1 MRKILS
7 LLAVMLLS
15 LSVLTACSS
24 DTPAVEEGTTVKVG
38 IAIYKFDDTFMTN
51 YRNEMEAY
59 FATKN
64 TADVTYEVSITD
76 GKNDQATQTEQIDS
90 FIAQGYNLLIV
101 NLVDLTAASTVIE
114 KVKAADIP
122 TVFINRQPS
131 ADDMQLWDRITY
143 VGAKAEDSGT
153 YQGEIA
159 VDLWNAD
166 GSTVDK
172 NGDGIMQYVML
183 MGQEIHQDAA
193 LRTEYSIKKVEESG
207 IAVEVLFQER
217 GNWDRVLGQE
227 KMAAAIAQFGDQ
239 IEVVFGNNDDMALG
253 AIEAL
258 KAAAMVVPVIGVDA
272 TAPALD
278 SIAAGDLSGT
288 VLNDSVGQAHTSVD
302 QALALYAGEAVEK
315 ENWVPYV
322 KVTPENY
329 TEFQ

>member
-1 MRKILS
+1 MKK
-7 LLAVMLLS
+7 LL
-15 LSVLTACSS
+15 VLFALIALVLGSFTGCAAEPEV
-24 DTPAVEEGTTVKVG
+24 TGPKTVKVG

-51 YRNEMEAY
+51 YRTEMEAY
-59 FATKN
+59 LTGMN
-64 TADVTYEVSITD
+64 SDEVTYEVTITD

-90 FIAQGYNLLIV
+90 FIAQAYDVLVV
-101 NLVDLTAASTVIE
+101 NLVDLTAASTIID

-131 ADDMQLWDRITY
+131 TDDMALWDKITY

-159 VDLWNAD
+159 VDLWNANPAL
-166 GSTVDK
+166 DK
-172 NGDGIMQYVML
+172 NGDGVMQYVML

-193 LRTEYSIKKVEESG
+193 LRTEFSIKKVTESG
-207 IAVEVLFQER
+207 IKVEMLFQER

-227 KMAAAIAQFGDQ
+227 KTAAAIAQFGDK

-258 KAAAMVVPVIGVDA
+258 KAANMVVPVIGVDA

-278 SIAAGDLSGT
+278 ALAAGDLAGT

-302 QALALYAGEAVEK
+302 KALALLAGETLEK
-315 ENWVPYV
+315 EYWVPYV

-329 TEFQ
+329 KDFQ

>member
-1 MRKILS
+1 MKK
-7 LLAVMLLS
+7 LL
-15 LSVLTACSS
+15 VLFALIALVLGSFTGCAAE
-24 DTPAVEEGTTVKVG
+24 PEETGPKTVKVG

-51 YRNEMEAY
+51 YRTEMEAY
-59 FATKN
+59 LTGMN
-64 TADVTYEVSITD
+64 SDEVTYEVTITD

-90 FIAQGYNLLIV
+90 FIAQAYDVLVI
-101 NLVDLTAASTVIE
+101 NLVDLTAASTIID

-131 ADDMQLWDRITY
+131 ADDMALWDKITY

-159 VDLWNAD
+159 VDLWTANAAL
-166 GSTVDK
+166 DK
-172 NGDGIMQYVML
+172 NGDGVMQYVML

-193 LRTEYSIKKVEESG
+193 LRTEFSIKKVTESG
-207 IAVEVLFQER
+207 IKVEKLFEER

-227 KMAAAIAQFGDQ
+227 KTAAAIAQFGDK
-239 IEVVFGNNDDMALG
+239 IEIVFGNNDDMALG

-258 KAAAMVVPVIGVDA
+258 KAANMVVPVIGVDA

-278 SIAAGDLSGT
+278 ALAAGDLAGT

-302 QALALYAGEAVEK
+302 KALALLAGETLEK
-315 ENWVPYV
+315 EYWVPYV

-329 TEFQ
+329 KDFQ

>member
-1 MRKILS
+1 MKK
-7 LLAVMLLS
+7 LL
-15 LSVLTACSS
+15 VLFALIALVLGSFTGCAK
-24 DTPAVEEGTTVKVG
+24 TPEVTGPKTVKVG

-51 YRNEMEAY
+51 YRTEMETY
-59 FATKN
+59 LKGME
-64 TADVTYEVSITD
+64 TADVKYEVSITD

-90 FIAQGYNLLIV
+90 FIAQAYDVLIV
-101 NLVDLTAASTVIE
+101 NLVDLTAASTIID
-114 KVKAADIP
+114 KVKAAAIP

-131 ADDMQLWDRITY
+131 TDDMAMWDKITY

-159 VDLWNAD
+159 VDLWKANPAM
-166 GSTVDK
+166 DK

-193 LRTEYSIKKVEESG
+193 LRTEYSIKKITESG
-207 IAVEVLFQER
+207 IKVEKLFEER

-227 KMAAAIAQFGDQ
+227 KTAAAIAQFGDK

-258 KAAAMVVPVIGVDA
+258 KAANMVVPVIGVDA

-278 SIAAGDLSGT
+278 AIAAGDLSGT
-288 VLNDSVGQAHTSVD
+288 VLNDSMGQAHTSVD
-302 QALALYAGEAVEK
+302 KAIALLAGDMLEK
-315 ENWVPYV
+315 EYWVPYV

-329 TEFQ
+329 KDFQK

>member
-1 MRKILS
+1 MKK
-7 LLAVMLLS
+7 LL
-15 LSVLTACSS
+15 VLFALIALVLGSFTGCAAE
-24 DTPAVEEGTTVKVG
+24 PEETGPKTVKVG

-51 YRNEMEAY
+51 YRTEMEAY
-59 FATKN
+59 LTGMN
-64 TADVTYEVSITD
+64 SDEVTYEVTITD

-90 FIAQGYNLLIV
+90 FIAQAYDVLVI
-101 NLVDLTAASTVIE
+101 NLVDLTAASTIID

-131 ADDMQLWDRITY
+131 ADDMALWDKITY

-159 VDLWNAD
+159 VDLWTANAAL
-166 GSTVDK
+166 DK
-172 NGDGIMQYVML
+172 NGDGVMQYVML

-193 LRTEYSIKKVEESG
+193 LRTEYSIKKVTESG
-207 IAVEVLFQER
+207 IKVEKLFEER

-227 KMAAAIAQFGDQ
+227 KTAAAIAQFGDK

-258 KAAAMVVPVIGVDA
+258 KAANMVVPVIGVDA

-278 SIAAGDLSGT
+278 ALAAGDLAGT

-302 QALALYAGEAVEK
+302 KALALLAGETLEK
-315 ENWVPYV
+315 EYWVPYV

-329 TEFQ
+329 KDFQ

>member
-1 MRKILS
+1 MRKILM
-7 LLAVMLLS
+7 LLAILMLSVTS
-15 LSVLTACSS
+15 LSACA
-24 DTPAVEEGTTVKVG
+24 PAEPETSTVKVG

-51 YRNEMEAY
+51 YRTEMEAY
-59 FATKN
+59 FATLS
-64 TADVTYEVSITD
+64 TDAMTYEVSITD

-101 NLVDLTAASTVIE
+101 NLVDLTAASTIIE
-114 KVKAADIP
+114 KVKAAGIP

-131 ADDMQLWDRITY
+131 TEDMALWDKITY

-159 VDLWNAD
+159 VDLWKNDAALDKNAD
-166 GSTVDK
+166 GV
-172 NGDGIMQYVML
+172 MQYIML

-193 LRTEYSIKKVEESG
+193 LRTEYSIKKVVAEG
-207 IAVEVLFQER
+207 IEVEVLFQER

-227 KMAAAIAQFGDQ
+227 KTAAALAQFGDE
-239 IEVVFGNNDDMALG
+239 IEMVFANNDDMALG

-258 KAAAMVVPVIGVDA
+258 KAAGKVIPVIGVDA

-278 SIAAGDLSGT
+278 AIAAGDLAGT

-302 QALALYAGEAVEK
+302 KAVALLNGETLEK
-315 ENWVPYV
+315 EYWVPYV

-329 TEFQ
+329 KDFQ

>member
-1 MRKILS
+1 MKK
-7 LLAVMLLS
+7 LL
-15 LSVLTACSS
+15 VLFALIALVLGSFTGCTAE
-24 DTPAVEEGTTVKVG
+24 PEETGPTTVKVG

-51 YRNEMEAY
+51 YRTEMEAY
-59 FATKN
+59 LTGMN
-64 TADVTYEVSITD
+64 TADLVYEVQITD

-90 FIAQGYNLLIV
+90 FIAQAYDVLII
-101 NLVDLTAASTVIE
+101 NLVDLTAASTIIE
-114 KVKAADIP
+114 KVKAAGIP

-131 ADDMQLWDRITY
+131 AADMEMWDKITY

-159 VDLWNAD
+159 VDLWTANAAL
-166 GSTVDK
+166 DK
-172 NGDGIMQYVML
+172 NGDGVMQYVML

-193 LRTEYSIKKVEESG
+193 LRTEFSIKKVTESG
-207 IAVEVLFQER
+207 IKVEKLFEER

-227 KMAAAIAQFGDQ
+227 KTAAAIAQFGDK
-239 IEVVFGNNDDMALG
+239 IEIVFGNNDDMALG

-258 KAAAMVVPVIGVDA
+258 KAANMVVPVIGVDA

-278 SIAAGDLSGT
+278 ALAAGDLAGT

-302 QALALYAGEAVEK
+302 KALALLAGEMLEK
-315 ENWVPYV
+315 EYWVPYV

-329 TEFQ
+329 KDFQ

>member
-1 MRKILS
+1 MKKLLV
-7 LLAVMLLS
+7 LLALIAL
-15 LSVLTACSS
+15 VLGSFTGCTAE
-24 DTPAVEEGTTVKVG
+24 PEETGPKTVKVG

-51 YRNEMEAY
+51 YRTEMEAY
-59 FATKN
+59 LTGMN
-64 TADVTYEVSITD
+64 SDEVVYEVSITD

-90 FIAQGYNLLIV
+90 FIAQAYDVLIV
-101 NLVDLTAASTVIE
+101 NLVDLTAASTIID
-114 KVKAADIP
+114 KVKAAAIP

-131 ADDMQLWDRITY
+131 VADMGLWDKITY

-159 VDLWNAD
+159 VDLWNA
-166 GSTVDK
+166 GGVDK
-172 NGDGIMQYVML
+172 NGDGVLQYVML

-193 LRTEYSIKKVEESG
+193 LRTEFSIKKITESG
-207 IAVEVLFQER
+207 IKVEKLFEER

-227 KMAAAIAQFGDQ
+227 KTAAAIAQFGDK

-278 SIAAGDLSGT
+278 AIAAGDLAGT
-288 VLNDSVGQAHTSVD
+288 VLNDSVGQARTSVD
-302 QALALYAGEAVEK
+302 KALALLAGETLEK
-315 ENWVPYV
+315 EYWVPYV

-329 TEFQ
+329 KDFQ

>member
-1 MRKILS
+1 MKK
-7 LLAVMLLS
+7 LL
-15 LSVLTACSS
+15 VLFALIALVLGSFTGCTAE
-24 DTPAVEEGTTVKVG
+24 PEETGPTTVKVG

-51 YRNEMEAY
+51 YRTEMEAY
-59 FATKN
+59 LTGMN
-64 TADVTYEVSITD
+64 TADLVYEVQITD

-90 FIAQGYNLLIV
+90 FIAQAYDVLII
-101 NLVDLTAASTVIE
+101 NLVDLTAASTIIE
-114 KVKAADIP
+114 KVKAAGIP

-131 ADDMQLWDRITY
+131 TDDMALWDKITY

-159 VDLWNAD
+159 VDLWNA
-166 GSTVDK
+166 GGVDK
-172 NGDGIMQYVML
+172 NGDGVLQYVML

-193 LRTEYSIKKVEESG
+193 LRTEFSIKKVTESG
-207 IAVEVLFQER
+207 IKVEKLFEER

-227 KMAAAIAQFGDQ
+227 KTAAAIAQFGDK
-239 IEVVFGNNDDMALG
+239 IEIVFGNNDDMALG

-258 KAAAMVVPVIGVDA
+258 KAANMVVPVIGVDA

-278 SIAAGDLSGT
+278 ALAAGDLAGT

-302 QALALYAGEAVEK
+302 KALALLAGEMLEK
-315 ENWVPYV
+315 EYWVPYL

-329 TEFQ
+329 KEFQ

>member
-1 MRKILS
+1 MKK
-7 LLAVMLLS
+7 LL
-15 LSVLTACSS
+15 VLFALIALVLGSFTGCAAE
-24 DTPAVEEGTTVKVG
+24 PEETGPKTVKVG

-51 YRNEMEAY
+51 YRTEMEAY
-59 FATKN
+59 LTGMN
-64 TADVTYEVSITD
+64 SDEVTYEVTITD

-90 FIAQGYNLLIV
+90 FIAQAYDVLVI
-101 NLVDLTAASTVIE
+101 NLVDLTAASTIID

-131 ADDMQLWDRITY
+131 VDDMALWDKITY

-159 VDLWNAD
+159 VDLWTANAAL
-166 GSTVDK
+166 DK
-172 NGDGIMQYVML
+172 NGDGVMQYVML

-193 LRTEYSIKKVEESG
+193 LRTEFSIKKVTESG
-207 IAVEVLFQER
+207 IKVEKLFEER

-227 KMAAAIAQFGDQ
+227 KTAAAIAQFGDK

-258 KAAAMVVPVIGVDA
+258 KAANMVVPVIGVDA

-278 SIAAGDLSGT
+278 ALAAGDLAGT

-302 QALALYAGEAVEK
+302 KALALLAGETLEK
-315 ENWVPYV
+315 EYWVPYV

-329 TEFQ
+329 KDFQ

>member
-1 MRKILS
+1 MKRLLVLFALIALVLGS
-7 LLAVMLLS
+7 LTGCASEPEV
-15 LSVLTACSS
+15 TG
-24 DTPAVEEGTTVKVG
+24 PETVKVG

-51 YRNEMEAY
+51 YRNEMESY
-59 FATKN
+59 LTGMN
-64 TADVTYEVSITD
+64 TADLKYEVSITD

-90 FIAQGYNLLIV
+90 FIAQGFNVLIV
-101 NLVDLTAASTVIE
+101 NLVDLTAASTIID
-114 KVKAADIP
+114 KVKAAGIP

-131 ADDMQLWDRITY
+131 TADMGMWDKITY

-159 VDLWNAD
+159 VDLWNANAAL
-166 GSTVDK
+166 DK
-172 NGDGIMQYVML
+172 NGDGVMQYVML

-193 LRTEYSIKKVEESG
+193 LRTEYSIKKIEASG
-207 IAVEVLFQER
+207 IKVEKLFEER

-227 KMAAAIAQFGDQ
+227 KTAAAIAQFGDK

-258 KAAAMVVPVIGVDA
+258 KAAGMVVPVIGVDA

-278 SIAAGDLSGT
+278 ALASGDLAGT
-288 VLNDSVGQAHTSVD
+288 VLNDHVGQARTSVD
-302 QALALYAGEAVEK
+302 KALVLLAGSAVDK
-315 ENWVPYV
+315 EYWVPYV

-329 TEFQ
+329 KEFQ